1 MKYVDLKPEAKRV
14 ANQFCFDVI
23 DAVVKN
29 TERVVKL
36 GFRDFPKPPIKS
48 GNLRRNIVGKVISQ
62 NENEVVGEVRAST
75 PLVEDKRKGKKKKKV
90 GGRQVEYAKY
100 IEYGTWKMTPRPFM
114 RNGIAKA
121 QKSNDALIK
130 KLIKKTR

>member
-29 TERVVKL
+29 TERVVKQ
-36 GFRDFPKPPIKS
+36 GFRDFPKPPIET
-48 GNLRRNIVGKVISQ
+48 GNLRKNVVGKVISQ
-62 NENEVVGEVRAST
+62 DSNQVIGEVRAST
-75 PLVEDKRKGKKKKKV
+75 PLVEGIGKKKKKR
-90 GGRQVEYAKY
+90 GGKQVEYAKY
-100 IEYGTWKMTPRPFM
+100 IEYGTWKMPPRPFM

-121 QKSNDALIK
+121 QKSNDAIIK
-130 KLIKKTR
+130 KLIKLTR